1 MNKIAE
7 LLKYSAKTIRELE
20 EDRANLL
27 EKLADVNRTEEYR
40 KLANYMAE
48 KDLISYDAI
57 ESKIDDLKTQKT
69 DPKVFK
75 QAVDMALNK
84 KASLVT
90 GFVNE
95 ITSPKDPRAPLINV
109 LLDVDEED

>member
-20 EDRANLL
+20 EDRTQLR
-27 EKLADVNRTEEYR
+27 EKLADKERTEEYR
-40 KLANYMAE
+40 KLAYYMAE

-57 ESKIDDLKTQKT
+57 ETKVDDLKTHKT

-90 GFVNE
+90 GFVNDV
-95 ITSPKDPRAPLINV
+95 TSTKDPITPLVNV
-109 LLDVDEED
+109 LLNVDEED